1 MANCNTHSFNVQLA
15 TEIGLEECIILQHFY
30 YWHKINCENENMV
43 IDDKVWFFTSRRNIQ
58 SVFPYLSEQKIKT
71 CLLRLEEKG
80 YILKENKNANKIVKA
95 NWYALTEKSLAIFG
109 EINQPLVKTTN
120 DWLKQPTNNSNNNIY
135 NNIKETNSINTIS
148 KEKRFSLT
156 PQMSNQSSEGDTPS
170 LLNNQKINPNGSE
183 TRGSAPTTTAGREER
198 EQAFREQADKFIPE
212 YGRKMIDAFCDYWTE
227 FGGKKMRF
235 EKEKTWELKR
245 RLQTWKRN
253 DDERKAR
260 YQRTATQTTPDNS
273 LDAKEV
279 LKNLGL

>member
-1 MANCNTHSFNVQLA
+1 MQQVLSENYYCVFGWMREMGLKGLPLQIYAIIYGFCQAKGNAFYGSLSY
-15 TEIGLEECIILQHFY
+15 LEEFTGY
-30 YWHKINCENENMV
+30 SRPSV
-43 IDDKVWFFTSRRNIQ
+43 IAAIKQLIDEGFIDKEQEEYNQFIVRNKYICKK
-58 SVFPYLSEQKIKT
+58 FPQ
-71 CLLRLEEKG
+71 EEKFNQQ
-80 YILKENKNANKIVKA
+80 LKDLTGVVKNMHGGSKET
-95 NWYALTEKSLAIFG
+95 L
-109 EINQPLVKTTN
+109 P
-120 DWLKQPTNNSNNNIY
+120 NNIY
-135 NNIKETNSINTIS
+135 NNINNNIKETNSINTIS

-156 PQMSNQSSEGDTPS
+156 PQEPYQSTEGETPS
-170 LLNNQKINPNGSE
+170 PINNLKEENLKFPPKSP
-183 TRGSAPTTTAGREER
+183 TRAER

-253 DDERKAR
+253 DDERKAQ
-260 YQRTATQTTPDNS
+260 YQRTATPTTPDNS

>member
-1 MANCNTHSFNVQLA
+1 MQQVLSENYYCVFGWMREMGLKGLPLQIYAIIYGFCQAKGNAFYGSLSY
-15 TEIGLEECIILQHFY
+15 LEEFTGY
-30 YWHKINCENENMV
+30 SRPSV
-43 IDDKVWFFTSRRNIQ
+43 IAAIKQLIDEGFIDKEQEEYNQFIVRNKYICKK
-58 SVFPYLSEQKIKT
+58 FPQD
-71 CLLRLEEKG
+71 EKFNQQ
-80 YILKENKNANKIVKA
+80 LKDLTGVVKNLHGGSKET
-95 NWYALTEKSLAIFG
+95 L
-109 EINQPLVKTTN
+109 P
-120 DWLKQPTNNSNNNIY
+120 NNIY
-135 NNIKETNSINTIS
+135 NNINNNIKETNSINTIS

-156 PQMSNQSSEGDTPS
+156 QQMSNQSTDGETPS

-183 TRGSAPTTTAGREER
+183 TRGSAPTTAASREER

-253 DDERKAR
+253 DEERKAR

>member
-1 MANCNTHSFNVQLA
+1 MGLKGLPLQIYAIIYGFCQAKGNAFYGSLSY
-15 TEIGLEECIILQHFY
+15 LEEFTGYSRPSVIAAIKQLIDEGFIDKEQEEYNQFIVRNKYICKKFPQD
-30 YWHKINCENENMV
+30 ENFN
-43 IDDKVWFFTSRRNIQ
+43 Q
-58 SVFPYLSEQKIKT
+58 Q
-71 CLLRLEEKG
+71 
-80 YILKENKNANKIVKA
+80 LKDLTGVVKNLHGGSKET
-95 NWYALTEKSLAIFG
+95 L
-109 EINQPLVKTTN
+109 P
-120 DWLKQPTNNSNNNIY
+120 NNIY
-135 NNIKETNSINTIS
+135 NNINNNIKETNSINTIS

-156 PQMSNQSSEGDTPS
+156 PQEPYQSSEDDTPS
-170 LLNNQKINPNGSE
+170 PLNNQKENEQGFPPKSP
-183 TRGSAPTTTAGREER
+183 TRAER

-260 YQRTATQTTPDNS
+260 YQRTATPTTPDNS

>member
-95 NWYALTEKSLAIFG
+95 NWYTLTEKSLAIFG

-156 PQMSNQSSEGDTPS
+156 PQEPYQSTEGDTPS
-170 LLNNQKINPNGSE
+170 PLNNQKENEQGFPPKSP
-183 TRGSAPTTTAGREER
+183 TRAER

-260 YQRTATQTTPDNS
+260 YQRTATPTTLDNS

>member
-1 MANCNTHSFNVQLA
+1 MQQVSNENYYCIFGWMREMGLKGLPLQIYAIIYGFCQAKGNAFYGSLSY
-15 TEIGLEECIILQHFY
+15 LEEFTGY
-30 YWHKINCENENMV
+30 SRPSV
-43 IDDKVWFFTSRRNIQ
+43 ITA
-58 SVFPYLSEQKIKT
+58 IKQ
-71 CLLRLEEKG
+71 LIDEG
-80 YILKENKNANKIVKA
+80 YIDKEQEEYNQFIVRNKYTCKKFPQDEKFNQQLKDLTGVVKNLHGGSKET
-95 NWYALTEKSLAIFG
+95 L
-109 EINQPLVKTTN
+109 P
-120 DWLKQPTNNSNNNIY
+120 NNIDNNIN
-135 NNIKETNSINTIS
+135 NNIKETTTYSSS

-156 PQMSNQSSEGDTPS
+156 PQEKNQSSEDGTPS
-170 LLNNQKINPNGSE
+170 PINNQKGKDYMTTP
-183 TRGSAPTTTAGREER
+183 RKAPLTTADRAER

-260 YQRTATQTTPDNS
+260 YQRTAAPTTPDNS

-279 LKNLGL
+279 LKNLGI

>member
-30 YWHKINCENENMV
+30 YWHKISCENEKMIVDNS
-43 IDDKVWFFTSRRNIQ
+43 VWFFTSRKNIQ

-71 CLLRLEEKG
+71 CISKLLEGG
-80 YILKENKNANKIVKA
+80 YIKKANNPNRMVKT
-95 NWYALTEKSLAIFG
+95 NWYALTDKSLAIFG
-109 EINQPLVKTTN
+109 DNSQRLVKITN
-120 DWLKQPTNNSNNNIY
+120 DWLNQPTNNSNSNIY
-135 NNIKETNSINTIS
+135 NNNIKETTTYSSS

-156 PQMSNQSSEGDTPS
+156 PQMPNQSTDAGTPS
-170 LLNNQKINPNGSE
+170 PINNQKGKDYMTTP
-183 TRGSAPTTTAGREER
+183 RKAPLTTADRAER
-198 EQAFREQADKFIPE
+198 EQAFREQADKFVPE

-260 YQRTATQTTPDNS
+260 YQRTAVPTTPDNS

>member
-1 MANCNTHSFNVQLA
+1 MQQVLSENYYCVFGWMREMGLKGLPLQIYAIIYGFCQAKGNAFYGSLSY
-15 TEIGLEECIILQHFY
+15 LEEFTGY
-30 YWHKINCENENMV
+30 SRPSV
-43 IDDKVWFFTSRRNIQ
+43 IAAIKQLIDEGFIDKEQEEYNQFIVRNKYICKK
-58 SVFPYLSEQKIKT
+58 FPQ
-71 CLLRLEEKG
+71 EEKFNQQ
-80 YILKENKNANKIVKA
+80 LKDLTGVVKNLHGGSKET
-95 NWYALTEKSLAIFG
+95 L
-109 EINQPLVKTTN
+109 P
-120 DWLKQPTNNSNNNIY
+120 NNIY
-135 NNIKETNSINTIS
+135 NNINNNIKETTTYSSS

-156 PQMSNQSSEGDTPS
+156 PQTPYQSTEGDTPS
-170 LLNNQKINPNGSE
+170 PLNNQKGKDYLITP
-183 TRGSAPTTTAGREER
+183 RKAPLTTADREER

-260 YQRTATQTTPDNS
+260 YQRTATPTTPDNS

>member
-80 YILKENKNANKIVKA
+80 YILKENKNANNIVKA

-109 EINQPLVKTTN
+109 EINQPLVKTTSH
-120 DWLKQPTNNSNNNIY
+120 WLKQPTNNSNNNIY
-135 NNIKETNSINTIS
+135 NNIKETTTYSSS

-156 PQMSNQSSEGDTPS
+156 PQTPYQSTEGDTPS

-183 TRGSAPTTTAGREER
+183 TRCSAPTTTAGREER

-260 YQRTATQTTPDNS
+260 YQRTAAPTTPDNS

>member
-15 TEIGLEECIILQHFY
+15 TEIVLEECIVLQHFY
-30 YWHKINCENENMV
+30 YWHNINCENENMV

-135 NNIKETNSINTIS
+135 NNIKETTTYSSS

-156 PQMSNQSSEGDTPS
+156 PQEPYQSTEGDTPS
-170 LLNNQKINPNGSE
+170 PLNNQKENEQGFPPKS
-183 TRGSAPTTTAGREER
+183 PTREER

-260 YQRTATQTTPDNS
+260 YQRTAAPTTPDNS

>member
-135 NNIKETNSINTIS
+135 NNIKETTTYSSS

-156 PQMSNQSSEGDTPS
+156 PQTPYQSTEGDTPS
-170 LLNNQKINPNGSE
+170 PLNNQKENEQGFPPKS
-183 TRGSAPTTTAGREER
+183 PTREER

-253 DDERKAR
+253 DDERNAR
-260 YQRTATQTTPDNS
+260 YQRTATPTTPDNS

>member
-43 IDDKVWFFTSRRNIQ
+43 IDDKVWFFTSRKNIQ

-109 EINQPLVKTTN
+109 EINQPLVKITN

-135 NNIKETNSINTIS
+135 NNIKETTTYSSS

-156 PQMSNQSSEGDTPS
+156 PQTPYQSTEGDTPS

-183 TRGSAPTTTAGREER
+183 TRCSAPTTAADREER

-260 YQRTATQTTPDNS
+260 YQRTAAPTTPDNS

>member
-30 YWHKINCENENMV
+30 YWHKINCENENM
-43 IDDKVWFFTSRRNIQ
+43 IMDNSVWFFTSRKNIQ

-71 CLLRLEEKG
+71 CISKLLEGE
-80 YILKENKNANKIVKA
+80 YIKKTNNPNRMVKT
-95 NWYALTEKSLAIFG
+95 NWYALTDKSLAIFG
-109 EINQPLVKTTN
+109 DNSQRLVKTTN
-120 DWLKQPTNNSNNNIY
+120 DWLKQPTNNSNNIY
-135 NNIKETNSINTIS
+135 NNNIKETTTYSSS

-156 PQMSNQSSEGDTPS
+156 PQEPYQSTDGDTPS

-183 TRGSAPTTTAGREER
+183 TRCSAPITTASREER

-253 DDERKAR
+253 DDERNAR
-260 YQRTATQTTPDNS
+260 YQRTATPTTPDNS

>member
-1 MANCNTHSFNVQLA
+1 MQQVLNENYYCVFGWMREMGLKGLPLQIYAIIYGFCQAKGNAFYGSLSY
-15 TEIGLEECIILQHFY
+15 LEEFTGY
-30 YWHKINCENENMV
+30 SRPSV
-43 IDDKVWFFTSRRNIQ
+43 IAAIKQLIDEGFIDKEQEEYNQFIVRNKYICKK
-58 SVFPYLSEQKIKT
+58 FPQD
-71 CLLRLEEKG
+71 EKFNQQ
-80 YILKENKNANKIVKA
+80 LKDLTGVVKNLHGGSKET
-95 NWYALTEKSLAIFG
+95 L
-109 EINQPLVKTTN
+109 P
-120 DWLKQPTNNSNNNIY
+120 NNIY
-135 NNIKETNSINTIS
+135 NNINNNIKETNSINTIS

-156 PQMSNQSSEGDTPS
+156 QQETYQSTEGDIPS
-170 LLNNQKINPNGSE
+170 SLNNQKENDQGFPPKS
-183 TRGSAPTTTAGREER
+183 PTREER

-260 YQRTATQTTPDNS
+260 YQRTETPTTPDNS

>member
-1 MANCNTHSFNVQLA
+1 
-15 TEIGLEECIILQHFY
+15 
-30 YWHKINCENENMV
+30 MV

-135 NNIKETNSINTIS
+135 NNIKETTTYSSS

-156 PQMSNQSSEGDTPS
+156 PQEPYQSTEGDTPS
-170 LLNNQKINPNGSE
+170 PLNNQKENEQSFPPKS
-183 TRGSAPTTTAGREER
+183 PTREER

-260 YQRTATQTTPDNS
+260 YQRTATPTTPDNS

>member
-1 MANCNTHSFNVQLA
+1 MQQVLSENYYCVFGWMREMGLKGLPLQIYAIIYGFCQAKGNAFYGSLSY
-15 TEIGLEECIILQHFY
+15 LEEFTGY
-30 YWHKINCENENMV
+30 SRPSV
-43 IDDKVWFFTSRRNIQ
+43 IAAIKQLIDEGFIDKEQEEYNQFIVRNKYICKK
-58 SVFPYLSEQKIKT
+58 FPQD
-71 CLLRLEEKG
+71 EKFNQQ
-80 YILKENKNANKIVKA
+80 LKDLTGVVKNLHGGSKET
-95 NWYALTEKSLAIFG
+95 L
-109 EINQPLVKTTN
+109 P
-120 DWLKQPTNNSNNNIY
+120 NNIY
-135 NNIKETNSINTIS
+135 NNINNNIKETNSINTIS

-156 PQMSNQSSEGDTPS
+156 PQMSNQSTECDTPS
-170 LLNNQKINPNGSE
+170 LLNNQKENEQGFPPKS
-183 TRGSAPTTTAGREER
+183 PTREER

-253 DDERKAR
+253 DEERKAR

>member
-1 MANCNTHSFNVQLA
+1 MGLKGLPLQIYAIIYGFCQAKGNAFYGSLSY
-15 TEIGLEECIILQHFY
+15 LEEFTGY
-30 YWHKINCENENMV
+30 SRPSV
-43 IDDKVWFFTSRRNIQ
+43 IAAIKQLIDEGFIDKEQEEYNQFIVRNKYICKK
-58 SVFPYLSEQKIKT
+58 FPQD
-71 CLLRLEEKG
+71 EKFNQQ
-80 YILKENKNANKIVKA
+80 LKDLTGVVKNLHEGSKET
-95 NWYALTEKSLAIFG
+95 L
-109 EINQPLVKTTN
+109 P
-120 DWLKQPTNNSNNNIY
+120 NNIY
-135 NNIKETNSINTIS
+135 NNINNNIKETNSINTIS

-156 PQMSNQSSEGDTPS
+156 PQMSNQSSECDTPS
-170 LLNNQKINPNGSE
+170 PLNNLKENEQGFPPKS
-183 TRGSAPTTTAGREER
+183 PTREER

-253 DDERKAR
+253 DEERKAR
-260 YQRTATQTTPDNS
+260 YQRTATPTTPDNS

>member
-1 MANCNTHSFNVQLA
+1 MQQVLSENYYCVFGWMREMGLKGLPLQIYAIIYGFCQAKGNAFYGSLSY
-15 TEIGLEECIILQHFY
+15 LEEFTGYSRPSVIAAIKQLIDEGFIDKEQEEYNQFIVRNKYICKKFPQD
-30 YWHKINCENENMV
+30 ENFN
-43 IDDKVWFFTSRRNIQ
+43 Q
-58 SVFPYLSEQKIKT
+58 Q
-71 CLLRLEEKG
+71 
-80 YILKENKNANKIVKA
+80 LKDLTGVVKNLHGGSKET
-95 NWYALTEKSLAIFG
+95 L
-109 EINQPLVKTTN
+109 P
-120 DWLKQPTNNSNNNIY
+120 NNIY
-135 NNIKETNSINTIS
+135 NNINNNIKETNSINTIS

-156 PQMSNQSSEGDTPS
+156 PQEQNQSSDGETPS
-170 LLNNQKINPNGSE
+170 PLNNQKENEQGFPPKS
-183 TRGSAPTTTAGREER
+183 PTREER

-260 YQRTATQTTPDNS
+260 YQRTETPTTPDNS

>member
-1 MANCNTHSFNVQLA
+1 MQQVLNENYYCVFGWMREMGLKGLPLQIYAIIYGFCQAKGNAFYGSLSY
-15 TEIGLEECIILQHFY
+15 LEEFTGYSRPSVIAAIKQLIDEGFIDKEQEEYNQFIVRNKYICKKFPQD
-30 YWHKINCENENMV
+30 ENFN
-43 IDDKVWFFTSRRNIQ
+43 Q
-58 SVFPYLSEQKIKT
+58 Q
-71 CLLRLEEKG
+71 
-80 YILKENKNANKIVKA
+80 LKDLTGVVKNLHGGSKET
-95 NWYALTEKSLAIFG
+95 L
-109 EINQPLVKTTN
+109 P
-120 DWLKQPTNNSNNNIY
+120 NNIY

-156 PQMSNQSSEGDTPS
+156 PQEPYQSSEGDTPS
-170 LLNNQKINPNGSE
+170 PLNNQKGKDYMTTP
-183 TRGSAPTTTAGREER
+183 RKAPLTTADRAER

-260 YQRTATQTTPDNS
+260 YQRTASPTTPDNS
-273 LDAKEV
+273 LDAKDV

>member
-1 MANCNTHSFNVQLA
+1 MQQVLSENYYCVFGWMREMGLKGLPLQIYAIIYGFCQAKGNAFYGSLSY
-15 TEIGLEECIILQHFY
+15 LEEFTGY
-30 YWHKINCENENMV
+30 SRPSV
-43 IDDKVWFFTSRRNIQ
+43 IAAIKQLIDEGFIDKEQEEYNQFIVRNKYICKK
-58 SVFPYLSEQKIKT
+58 FPQD
-71 CLLRLEEKG
+71 EKFNQQ
-80 YILKENKNANKIVKA
+80 LKDLTGVVKNLHGGSKET
-95 NWYALTEKSLAIFG
+95 L
-109 EINQPLVKTTN
+109 P
-120 DWLKQPTNNSNNNIY
+120 NNIY
-135 NNIKETNSINTIS
+135 NNINNNIKETNSINTIS

-156 PQMSNQSSEGDTPS
+156 PQMSNQSTDGETPS
-170 LLNNQKINPNGSE
+170 LLNNQKENEQGFPPKS
-183 TRGSAPTTTAGREER
+183 PTREER

>member
-30 YWHKINCENENMV
+30 YWHKINCENENM
-43 IDDKVWFFTSRRNIQ
+43 IMDNSVWFFTSRKNIQ

-71 CLLRLEEKG
+71 CISKLLEGE
-80 YILKENKNANKIVKA
+80 YIKKTNNPNRMVKT
-95 NWYALTEKSLAIFG
+95 NWYALTDKSLAIFG
-109 EINQPLVKTTN
+109 DNSQRLVKTTN
-120 DWLKQPTNNSNNNIY
+120 DWLKQPTNNSNNIY
-135 NNIKETNSINTIS
+135 NNNNIKETTTYSSS

-156 PQMSNQSSEGDTPS
+156 PQEPYQSTDGDTLS

-183 TRGSAPTTTAGREER
+183 TRCSAPTTTASREER

-253 DDERKAR
+253 DDERNAR
-260 YQRTATQTTPDNS
+260 YQRTATPTVSSPQ
-273 LDAKEV
+273 K
-279 LKNLGL
+279 

>member
-1 MANCNTHSFNVQLA
+1 MRELGLKGLPLQIYAIIYGFCQAKGNAFYGSLSY
-15 TEIGLEECIILQHFY
+15 LEEFTGY
-30 YWHKINCENENMV
+30 SRPSV
-43 IDDKVWFFTSRRNIQ
+43 IAAIKQLIDEGFIDKEQEEYNQFIVRNKYTCKK
-58 SVFPYLSEQKIKT
+58 FPQD
-71 CLLRLEEKG
+71 EKFNQQ
-80 YILKENKNANKIVKA
+80 LKDLTGVVKNLHGGSKET
-95 NWYALTEKSLAIFG
+95 L
-109 EINQPLVKTTN
+109 P
-120 DWLKQPTNNSNNNIY
+120 NNIY
-135 NNIKETNSINTIS
+135 NNINNNIKETTTYSSS

-156 PQMSNQSSEGDTPS
+156 PQEPSQSTEGETPS
-170 LLNNQKINPNGSE
+170 PLNNQKGKDYLTTPHQ
-183 TRGSAPTTTAGREER
+183 APPTTAGREER

-260 YQRTATQTTPDNS
+260 YQRTAAPTTPDNS

>member
-1 MANCNTHSFNVQLA
+1 MQQVLSENYFCVFGWMREMGLKGLPLQIYAIIYGFCQAKGNAFYGSLSY
-15 TEIGLEECIILQHFY
+15 LEEFTGYSRPSVIAAIKQL
-30 YWHKINCENENMV
+30 
-43 IDDKVWFFTSRRNIQ
+43 IDDGFIDKEQEEYNQFIIRNKYICKK
-58 SVFPYLSEQKIKT
+58 FPQGENFNQQ
-71 CLLRLEEKG
+71 
-80 YILKENKNANKIVKA
+80 LKDLTGVVKNLHEGSKET
-95 NWYALTEKSLAIFG
+95 L
-109 EINQPLVKTTN
+109 P
-120 DWLKQPTNNSNNNIY
+120 NNIY
-135 NNIKETNSINTIS
+135 NNINNNIKETTSYSSS

-156 PQMSNQSSEGDTPS
+156 PQTPYQSSEGDTPS
-170 LLNNQKINPNGSE
+170 LLNNQKENEQGFPPKS
-183 TRGSAPTTTAGREER
+183 PTREER

-253 DDERKAR
+253 DDERKTR
-260 YQRTATQTTPDNS
+260 YQRTATPTTPDNS

>member
-30 YWHKINCENENMV
+30 YWHKINCENENM
-43 IDDKVWFFTSRRNIQ
+43 IMDNSVWFFTSRKNIQ

-71 CLLRLEEKG
+71 CISKLLEGE
-80 YILKENKNANKIVKA
+80 YIKKTNNPNRMVKT
-95 NWYALTEKSLAIFG
+95 NWYALTDKSLAIFG
-109 EINQPLVKTTN
+109 DNSQRLVKTTN
-120 DWLKQPTNNSNNNIY
+120 DWLKQPTNNSNNIY
-135 NNIKETNSINTIS
+135 NNNIKETTTYSSS

-156 PQMSNQSSEGDTPS
+156 PQEPYQSTEGDTPS

-183 TRGSAPTTTAGREER
+183 TRCSAPTTTASREER
-198 EQAFREQADKFIPE
+198 EQTFLEQADKFIPE

-253 DDERKAR
+253 DDERNAR
-260 YQRTATQTTPDNS
+260 YQRTATPTTPDNS

>member
-120 DWLKQPTNNSNNNIY
+120 DWLKQPTNNSNNNSNNNIN
-135 NNIKETNSINTIS
+135 NNIKETTTYSSS

-156 PQMSNQSSEGDTPS
+156 PQEPYQSTEGDTPS
-170 LLNNQKINPNGSE
+170 PLNNQKENEQGFPPKS
-183 TRGSAPTTTAGREER
+183 PTREER

-260 YQRTATQTTPDNS
+260 YQRTAAPTTPDNS

>member
-1 MANCNTHSFNVQLA
+1 MQQVLNENYYCVFGWMREMGLKGLPLQIYAIIYGFCQAKGNAFYGSLSY
-15 TEIGLEECIILQHFY
+15 LEEFTGYSRPSIIAAIKQL
-30 YWHKINCENENMV
+30 
-43 IDDKVWFFTSRRNIQ
+43 IDEGFIDKEQEEYNQFIVRNKYICKK
-58 SVFPYLSEQKIKT
+58 FPQD
-71 CLLRLEEKG
+71 EEFNQQ
-80 YILKENKNANKIVKA
+80 LKDLTGVVKNLHGGSKET
-95 NWYALTEKSLAIFG
+95 L
-109 EINQPLVKTTN
+109 P
-120 DWLKQPTNNSNNNIY
+120 NNINNNIY

-156 PQMSNQSSEGDTPS
+156 PQMSNQSTDGETPS
-170 LLNNQKINPNGSE
+170 LLNNQKENEQGFPPKS
-183 TRGSAPTTTAGREER
+183 PTREER

-253 DDERKAR
+253 DEERKAR

>member
-1 MANCNTHSFNVQLA
+1 MQQVLNENYYCVFGWMREMGLKGLPLQIYAIIYGFCQAKGNAFYGSLSY
-15 TEIGLEECIILQHFY
+15 LEEFTGY
-30 YWHKINCENENMV
+30 SRPSV
-43 IDDKVWFFTSRRNIQ
+43 IAAIKQLIDEGFIDKEQEEYNQFIVRNKYICKK
-58 SVFPYLSEQKIKT
+58 FPQD
-71 CLLRLEEKG
+71 EKFNQQ
-80 YILKENKNANKIVKA
+80 LKDLTGVVKNLHGGSKET
-95 NWYALTEKSLAIFG
+95 LT
-109 EINQPLVKTTN
+109 
-120 DWLKQPTNNSNNNIY
+120 NNIY
-135 NNIKETNSINTIS
+135 NNINHNIKETNSINTIS

-156 PQMSNQSSEGDTPS
+156 PQEQNQSSDGETPS
-170 LLNNQKINPNGSE
+170 PLNNQKENEQGFPPKS
-183 TRGSAPTTTAGREER
+183 PTREER

-260 YQRTATQTTPDNS
+260 YQRTAAPTTPDNS

>member
-95 NWYALTEKSLAIFG
+95 NWYALTDKSLAIFG

-156 PQMSNQSSEGDTPS
+156 PQEPYQSTDGETPS
-170 LLNNQKINPNGSE
+170 PLNNQKENEQGFPPKS
-183 TRGSAPTTTAGREER
+183 PTREER

-253 DDERKAR
+253 DEERKAR

>member
-1 MANCNTHSFNVQLA
+1 MDNS
-15 TEIGLEECIILQHFY
+15 
-30 YWHKINCENENMV
+30 
-43 IDDKVWFFTSRRNIQ
+43 VWFFTSRKNIQ

-71 CLLRLEEKG
+71 CISKLLEGE
-80 YILKENKNANKIVKA
+80 YIKKTNNPNRMVKT
-95 NWYALTEKSLAIFG
+95 NWYALTDKSLAIFG
-109 EINQPLVKTTN
+109 DNSQRLVKTTN
-120 DWLKQPTNNSNNNIY
+120 DWLKQPTNNSNNIY
-135 NNIKETNSINTIS
+135 NNIKETTTYSSS

-156 PQMSNQSSEGDTPS
+156 PQEPYQSTEGDTPS

-183 TRGSAPTTTAGREER
+183 TRCSAPTTIASREER

-253 DDERKAR
+253 DDERNAR
-260 YQRTATQTTPDNS
+260 YQRTATPTTPDNS

>member
-1 MANCNTHSFNVQLA
+1 MGLKGLPLQIYAIIYGFCQAKGNAFYGSLSY
-15 TEIGLEECIILQHFY
+15 LEEFSGY
-30 YWHKINCENENMV
+30 SRPSV
-43 IDDKVWFFTSRRNIQ
+43 IAAIKQLIDEGFIDKEQEEYNQFIVRNKYICKK
-58 SVFPYLSEQKIKT
+58 FPQ
-71 CLLRLEEKG
+71 EEKFNQQ
-80 YILKENKNANKIVKA
+80 LKDLTGVVKNLHRGSKET
-95 NWYALTEKSLAIFG
+95 L
-109 EINQPLVKTTN
+109 P
-120 DWLKQPTNNSNNNIY
+120 NNIY
-135 NNIKETNSINTIS
+135 NNINNNIKETNSINTIS

-156 PQMSNQSSEGDTPS
+156 PQMSYQSSEGDTPS
-170 LLNNQKINPNGSE
+170 LLNNQKGKDYLTTP
-183 TRGSAPTTTAGREER
+183 RKAPLTTADREER

-260 YQRTATQTTPDNS
+260 YQRTAAPTTPDNS